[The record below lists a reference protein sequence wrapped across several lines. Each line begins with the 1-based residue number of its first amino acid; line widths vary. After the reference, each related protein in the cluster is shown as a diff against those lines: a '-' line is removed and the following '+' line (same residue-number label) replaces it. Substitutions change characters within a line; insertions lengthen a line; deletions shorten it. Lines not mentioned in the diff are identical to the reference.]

1 MAFAPP
7 QLGALVLFQSPMQ
20 GPFPGMVVKSYAD
33 GGADLFL
40 FREYCEGT
48 QFLKHMPQASTTTP
62 GSWTFN
68 AAASPQV
75 NADWNA
81 TSGPAD
87 ILNQPPITWDGTTT
101 TIGSDVSL
109 QNHKIGNLAKGTAGT
124 DAANVSQV
132 STIRVNG
139 TLIP

>member
-7 QLGALVLFQSPMQ
+7 PLGALILFQSPMQ
-20 GPFPGMVVKSYAD
+20 GTFPGIVCRSYDD

-40 FREYCEGT
+40 FRQYCDGT
-48 QFLKHMPQASTTTP
+48 QFLKHMPQASTGTP
-62 GSWTFN
+62 GAFTFN
-68 AAASPQV
+68 TGAAPQV

-81 TSGPAD
+81 TSGPAQ
-87 ILNQPPITWDGTTT
+87 ILNQPPITWNGTTV
-101 TIGSDVSL
+101 TIQGVVDV

>member
-7 QLGALVLFQSPMQ
+7 PLGALILFQSPMQ
-20 GPFPGMVVKSYAD
+20 GSFPGIVCRAYDD

-40 FREYCEGT
+40 FRQYCDGT
-48 QFLKHMPQASTTTP
+48 QFLKHMPQASAVTS
-62 GSWTFN
+62 GSFTFN
-68 AAASPQV
+68 TAASPQV

-101 TIGSDVSL
+101 TINSNVSL
-109 QNHKIGNLAKGTAGT
+109 QNHKIANLAKGTAGT

-139 TLIP
+139 TVMP